1 MGDKISTVESIQ
13 CNEGY
18 RQYSGVSFS
27 TVGDNMSTEEVI
39 EYSGDKGLKYYEFSK
54 NLEIFPELISLRNQ
68 IDHIT
73 GIKC

>member
-27 TVGDNMSTEEVI
+27 TVGDNISTVEVI